1 MSTNSDLVAEKLQP
15 NSEIDKWYPIGENFW
30 LRRTTDHNYLCVQV
44 FPFME
49 HSFLCYLH
57 VLDITE
63 FEKKSAERYRLNV
76 EYIPEELP
84 DDIRY
89 MYPIAFS
96 QDTEKAREMFAA
108 PTANEKMNGFT
119 KWGLRCEVMIYACD
133 SCRFIFEWIGQIDR
147 CPDCG
152 KKNIREAD
160 EEEKQEYSNYQKE
173 KNKHSL

>member
-1 MSTNSDLVAEKLQP
+1 MSNNSGLVAEELQP

-57 VLDITE
+57 VLDIME
-63 FEKKSAERYRLNV
+63 FEKELAERYQLNV

-84 DDIRY
+84 EDIRY

-108 PTANEKMNGFT
+108 PTADQKNEWLYKMGI
-119 KWGLRCEVMIYACD
+119 EV
-133 SCRFIFEWIGQIDR
+133 
-147 CPDCG
+147 
-152 KKNIREAD
+152 
-160 EEEKQEYSNYQKE
+160 
-173 KNKHSL
+173 